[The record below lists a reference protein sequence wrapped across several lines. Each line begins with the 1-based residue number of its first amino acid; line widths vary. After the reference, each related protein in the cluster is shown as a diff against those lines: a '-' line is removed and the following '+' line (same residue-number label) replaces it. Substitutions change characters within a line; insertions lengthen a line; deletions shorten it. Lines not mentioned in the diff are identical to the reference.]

1 MFGKKKETRS
11 VSGSHIIGLP
21 IPEGNF
27 VQTVLSP
34 EELTLTAVLQGGGKA
49 TEQKFTL
56 ELSKVKNIRILNE
69 TEVKQVIEQSA
80 PGMLLGAAAFG
91 VVGAMIGGRVKTKE
105 KTAIKNL
112 LILDYV
118 SGEEKQIVLD
128 CTIDSLSNQT
138 AFLKHFQKLKP
149 EAAHAP
155 TTIQL

>member
-56 ELSKVKNIRILNE
+56 ELSKVKNIRSVN
-69 TEVKQVIEQSA
+69 
-80 PGMLLGAAAFG
+80 
-91 VVGAMIGGRVKTKE
+91 
-105 KTAIKNL
+105 
-112 LILDYV
+112 
-118 SGEEKQIVLD
+118 
-128 CTIDSLSNQT
+128 
-138 AFLKHFQKLKP
+138 
-149 EAAHAP
+149 
-155 TTIQL
+155 